1 MLTLPL
7 PRNLSVPPTSPMPD
21 GRALPDLRRANPLP
35 TGADALRAFGD
46 SALAMTWRV
55 LQPAD
60 RAPFLR
66 ADQPPLTRVRYR
78 ADDGWGADLFH
89 LPPLPG
95 ASAEPVVL
103 AHGLGGSHRD
113 FALEAGRGLAV
124 ALRRAGFSVYL
135 LEHRGDPCAVAPA
148 DSAGFTVDDIATRD
162 VPAALDRVVEHSGY
176 PRALWVGHGLG
187 AQVYCL
193 ARALGD
199 ERRIAAVSLV
209 APAVRFSS
217 PASTLRS
224 AGLVAALLP
233 RGWVLPTRR
242 LQQLLTPWV
251 SEGADVAS
259 PDTHPALARGRLR
272 HGSGDLH
279 AGVVRQ
285 VARWVAE
292 GALTDATGRLD
303 VLAALRPTLSQVII
317 PSEDPACPPGSADP
331 LAEVLGS
338 EVVRLPAGWGHLDPL
353 LGEHAPTEVHARI
366 VNFFHR
372 ARRLAAIPAG

>member
-1 MLTLPL
+1 MA
-7 PRNLSVPPTSPMPD
+7 D

-35 TGADALRAFGD
+35 DGAGALRALGD

-55 LQPAD
+55 LQPRD

-66 ADQPPLTRVRYR
+66 ADQPPLTRLRYR

-95 ASAEPVVL
+95 AGAEPVIL

-113 FALEAGRGLAV
+113 FALEAGRGLAQ
-124 ALRRAGFSVYL
+124 ALRGAGFAVYL
-135 LEHRGDPCAVAPA
+135 LEHRGDPCAVAPT
-148 DSAGFTVDDIATRD
+148 DFPSFTLDDIATRD
-162 VPAALDRVVEHSGY
+162 VPAAIDRVVEHSGY
-176 PRALWVGHGLG
+176 PRVLWVGHGLG
-187 AQVYCL
+187 AQLYCL

-199 ERRIAAVSLV
+199 ERRIAAASLL
-209 APAVRFSS
+209 APAVRFTS
-217 PASTLRS
+217 PASTLRT

-251 SEGADVAS
+251 SDGADVAS
-259 PDTHPALARGRLR
+259 PDTQAALARGRLR
-272 HGSGDLH
+272 HGSGDIH

-292 GALTDATGRLD
+292 GGITDSTGRLD
-303 VLAALRPTLSQVII
+303 VLAAQRPALAQVII
-317 PSEDPACPPGSADP
+317 PSEDPACPPGAAEP
-331 LAEVLGS
+331 LAAVLGA
-338 EVVRLPAGWGHLDPL
+338 EVVHLPPGWGHLDPL
-353 LGEHAPTEVHARI
+353 LGEHAPAEVHARI
-366 VNFFHR
+366 VEFFGR
-372 ARRLAAIPAG
+372 ARRHTATPAA